1 MSSRKLMKFGNVDT
15 SMMLAPAREI
25 MSQREGKHDKTD
37 KVRQK
42 RMPKK
47 RERPVLLKY
56 LLKTLR

>member
-1 MSSRKLMKFGNVDT
+1 
-15 SMMLAPAREI
+15 

-47 RERPVLLKY
+47 KRAPYSLEISSKSFTINP
-56 LLKTLR
+56 

>member
-1 MSSRKLMKFGNVDT
+1 
-15 SMMLAPAREI
+15 

-42 RMPKK
+42 RMQKK

-56 LLKTLR
+56 LLKALR